1 MRQSSLTRERR
12 RVLAVSAA
20 LILGVVVATVFLIR
34 DDEPSRDRAATPTA
48 QKDQSPSL
56 ADGPAPDG
64 SDPGSGSE
72 DAVLAARGERPRLS
86 ESDEPFPDVNAT
98 EEMQQRAYA
107 TLQDDWRR
115 FLDDVP
121 SLADDKRATVLQILR
136 DFQRTSRAALST
148 YDGDASEFMFEIVP
162 DLWEDALR
170 RAAETLT
177 PPELRALQKRFRTAG
192 LTAAIAERLLV
203 DSPPARAV
211 VRDAM

>member
-1 MRQSSLTRERR
+1 
-12 RVLAVSAA
+12 
-20 LILGVVVATVFLIR
+20 VVIATVFLVR
-34 DDEPSRDRAATPTA
+34 DDEPSGDRAGIPTA
-48 QKDQSPSL
+48 QEVRTPRL
-56 ADGPAPDG
+56 ADGPAPNEG
-64 SDPGSGSE
+64 GPGQGAE
-72 DAVLAARGERPRLS
+72 DAVPAARGDRPRLTERD
-86 ESDEPFPDVNAT
+86 ESFPDVNAT

-121 SLADDKRATVLQILR
+121 SLADDKRAKVLQILR

-148 YDGDASEFMFEIVP
+148 FDGDASEFMFEIVP

-192 LTAAIAERLLV
+192 LTAAIADRLLV
-203 DSPPARAV
+203 DSPPARTVA
-211 VRDAM
+211 RDAM